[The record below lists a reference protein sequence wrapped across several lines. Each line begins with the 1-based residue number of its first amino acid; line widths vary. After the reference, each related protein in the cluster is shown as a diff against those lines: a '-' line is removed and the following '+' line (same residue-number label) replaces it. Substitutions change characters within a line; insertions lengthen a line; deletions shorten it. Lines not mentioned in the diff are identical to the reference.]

1 MTGQEASAN
10 PFEFWKDMAQKW
22 SEGIGQSNFG
32 GGPFAAGSQFTTPP
46 MFNPFQ
52 QFQNANPF
60 QANNQAYNPAQVWMQ
75 LCQQSMK
82 IWSEFGAQAG
92 AGGPTEE
99 TFRAAEKQWMQQL
112 EQAAE
117 ALSQSMATEA
127 CSSMIGKFIEQ
138 GLAWQEKFAA
148 QVNPQID
155 AAHRA
160 LNLPSRDQM
169 DRMFERVI
177 GIEERLDDLD
187 DARQALKRLE
197 QRLDEI
203 EQLGREVLNKV
214 SVTRSNPRRR
224 TRTGP
229 AEAEA
234 EPQVS

>member
-22 SEGIGQSNFG
+22 SEGFGQANFG
-32 GGPFAAGSQFTTPP
+32 SGPFAAPSAGPS

-52 QFQNANPF
+52 QFQNPNPF
-60 QANNQAYNPAQVWMQ
+60 PGFSPAYNPAQVWLQ

-82 IWSEFGAQAG
+82 SWPEFGAQAG

-117 ALSQSMATEA
+117 AMSQSMATEA
-127 CSSMIGKFIEQ
+127 CSSMLGKFIEQ
-138 GLAWQEKFAA
+138 GLVWQEKFAA

-155 AAHRA
+155 AAYRA
-160 LNLPSRDQM
+160 FNLPSRDQM

-187 DARQALKRLE
+187 EARQALKRLE
-197 QRLDEI
+197 QRLDEM
-203 EQLGREVLNKV
+203 EQLVREVLNKV
-214 SVTRSNPRRR
+214 SGTRSSPRRR

-229 AEAEA
+229 AEAEG

>member
-22 SEGIGQSNFG
+22 SEGFGQANFG
-32 GGPFAAGSQFTTPP
+32 GGPFAAPSN
-46 MFNPFQ
+46 FNPFQ
-52 QFQNANPF
+52 QFQNPNPF
-60 QANNQAYNPAQVWMQ
+60 QAHNQAQNQGYNPAQVWLQ
-75 LCQQSMK
+75 ICQQSMK
-82 IWSEFGAQAG
+82 FWSEFGAQAG

-117 ALSQSMATEA
+117 AMSQSMATEA
-127 CSSMIGKFIEQ
+127 SSSMLGKFIEQ

-155 AAHRA
+155 AAYRA
-160 LNLPSRDQM
+160 YNLPSRDQM

-187 DARQALKRLE
+187 EARQALKRLE
-197 QRLDEI
+197 QRLDEM
-203 EQLGREVLNKV
+203 EQLLREVLNKV
-214 SVTRSNPRRR
+214 SGTRSSPRRK

-229 AEAEA
+229 AEAEG